1 MIGNYYF
8 FYWIISGGWF
18 MEWGKFCIKV
28 RLFVFKCNK
37 LDIKR
42 FEKVCFYFLNVMVI
56 YDKKILN
63 DWWNVFYWYLI
74 IKSIILML
82 KILKVCV
89 KKKIIFVYEV
99 LRKFK

>member
-1 MIGNYYF
+1 
-8 FYWIISGGWF
+8 
-18 MEWGKFCIKV
+18 
-28 RLFVFKCNK
+28 
-37 LDIKR
+37 
-42 FEKVCFYFLNVMVI
+42 MVI

-89 KKKIIFVYEV
+89 IKKIIFVYEV